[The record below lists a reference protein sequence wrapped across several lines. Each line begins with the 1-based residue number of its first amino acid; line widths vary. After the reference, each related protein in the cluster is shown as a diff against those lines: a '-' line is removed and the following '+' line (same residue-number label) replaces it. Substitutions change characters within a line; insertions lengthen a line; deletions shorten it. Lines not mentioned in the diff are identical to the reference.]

1 MTSPPDSLKGPLLDC
16 LYHGLLRFASLPP
29 SKRAYGVHL
38 EFFDASTPLAVI
50 AYVNCPHPSVGA
62 GFLYFNR
69 DKAQTP
75 QLLDSLYGFRELA
88 QLL

>member
-1 MTSPPDSLKGPLLDC
+1 LTIAAPSTDIPLFRS
-16 LYHGLLRFASLPP
+16 LYHRLLKFASVTP
-29 SKRAYGVHL
+29 SKRAYSLHWA
-38 EFFDASTPLAVI
+38 FFDGSNPLAVKS
-50 AYVNCPHPSVGA
+50 YVNRPHPSVGA